1 MCKALDEQRRERY
14 ARRTLW
20 AILLLSPLIAVWIM
34 GAVTGTSVTRLDA
47 YNTTWN
53 DEIGYLRAVRTMRTQ
68 GLPTGVQSYNEVA
81 SDIPAYG
88 AYIFLTYL
96 PYAAMSFL
104 TGLTSHNFMYYCN
117 VLLVVLANAVF
128 LRLVKP
134 DIKKTIWLI
143 ALSTLSL
150 TYERY
155 VWSGMSEASYCAF
168 LIVALACFL
177 WLLDG
182 REHPRWKENVIL
194 VGVTLL
200 ILFFGMLRSFHY
212 AWLLIP
218 AYFVIVSDRKRWVK
232 AASLLSG
239 IVAIGVCFAVVQY
252 LTAHWR
258 AEFYSSGLETLDN
271 LEKYLNMLTSGLG
284 GIRKFL
290 SQALQINISAIGS
303 VIKYLQEG
311 KLSGIVLVVFFVQEL
326 LLLGETI
333 CSAVERNWRTAWIM
347 GLALV
352 IGGMIYEANIILY
365 TIVQCHRMLLSTVVF
380 SGYLL
385 CMKGHPVSK
394 GLRQGVEIALIA
406 WVLSFNTSY
415 FALPQVDE
423 EVNIDALTSSL
434 AEALE
439 LDEDDPWG
447 NTVAKSVESRNMQT
461 SICLPTYLCTS
472 ACTSDY
478 LEAAIANDT
487 LKSKYL
493 MLPDGNSLN
502 TTCEEKYEIVWQGD
516 GHTIYQVWADGDQD

>member
-14 ARRTLW
+14 VRRTLW

-150 TYERY
+150 VYERY

-168 LIVALACFL
+168 LIVVLACFL

-182 REHPRWKENVIL
+182 REHPHWKENVIL

-200 ILFFGMLRSFHY
+200 ILFFGMLRAFHY
-212 AWLLIP
+212 AWILIP
-218 AYFVIVSDRKRWVK
+218 GYYILISDRSRRVK
-232 AASLLSG
+232 TVSFLGGMAAVILCFCCSQYLSAHWAAVFFSDTGKITETLVGYLQLLS
-239 IVAIGVCFAVVQY
+239 
-252 LTAHWR
+252 
-258 AEFYSSGLETLDN
+258 
-271 LEKYLNMLTSGLG
+271 SGLG
-284 GIRKFL
+284 GLRQFL
-290 SQALQINISAIGS
+290 SQVLQINISAVSS
-303 VIKYLQEG
+303 VIESLKGG
-311 KLSGIVLVVFFVQEL
+311 KFAGVVLVTVFVQEL
-326 LLLGETI
+326 LLLAETI
-333 CSAVERNWRTAWIM
+333 RGVVRKDWRTAWLM
-347 GLALV
+347 GLTFA
-352 IGGMIYEANIILY
+352 IGGMIYEANIVLY
-365 TIVQCHRMLLSTVVF
+365 SVDQCPRMMLSFVVF
-380 SGYLL
+380 AGYLI
-385 CMKGHPVSK
+385 CMKAHPVSR
-394 GLRQGVEIALIA
+394 GVRQGAETALVVA
-406 WVLSFNTSY
+406 ALCLNTSS
-415 FALPQVDE
+415 FSIPQTD
-423 EVNIDALTSSL
+423 NGMDIDDLTSTL
-434 AEALE
+434 AEVLE
-439 LDEDDPWG
+439 LDEDDAWG
-447 NTVAKSVESRNMQT
+447 NTIAKPVESSHLQT
-461 SICLPTYLCTS
+461 TICLPVYMNTSTCTKSYLS
-472 ACTSDY
+472 
-478 LEAAIANDT
+478 AAIANDT

>member
-14 ARRTLW
+14 VRRTLW

-104 TGLTSHNFMYYCN
+104 TGLTSHNFMYYSN
-117 VLLVVLANAVF
+117 VLPVVLANAVF

-200 ILFFGMLRSFHY
+200 ILFFGMLWAFHY
-212 AWLLIP
+212 AWVLIP
-218 AYFVIVSDRKRWVK
+218 GYYILVSDRSRRVK
-232 AASLLSG
+232 TVSFLGGMAAVIL
-239 IVAIGVCFAVVQY
+239 CFCCSQY
-252 LTAHWR
+252 LSAHW
-258 AEFYSSGLETLDN
+258 AAVFFSDTGKITETLVGYLQMLSSGLWGD
-271 LEKYLNMLTSGLG
+271 
-284 GIRKFL
+284 
-290 SQALQINISAIGS
+290 
-303 VIKYLQEG
+303 
-311 KLSGIVLVVFFVQEL
+311 
-326 LLLGETI
+326 
-333 CSAVERNWRTAWIM
+333 SAVPLPGAPDQHQRCKLCDRIREGREICRGRPCHRLCPGAAPSGGDDSRRREK
-347 GLALV
+347 GLADGV
-352 IGGMIYEANIILY
+352 AHGID
-365 TIVQCHRMLLSTVVF
+365 
-380 SGYLL
+380 L
-385 CMKGHPVSK
+385 CYRRHD
-394 GLRQGVEIALIA
+394 L
-406 WVLSFNTSY
+406 
-415 FALPQVDE
+415 
-423 EVNIDALTSSL
+423 
-434 AEALE
+434 
-439 LDEDDPWG
+439 
-447 NTVAKSVESRNMQT
+447 
-461 SICLPTYLCTS
+461 
-472 ACTSDY
+472 
-478 LEAAIANDT
+478 
-487 LKSKYL
+487 
-493 MLPDGNSLN
+493 
-502 TTCEEKYEIVWQGD
+502 
-516 GHTIYQVWADGDQD
+516 